1 MSASLPSF
9 PVLSPL
15 VGVFGG
21 TFNPVHYGHLRSA
34 LELVERLQLEQLRLM
49 PSASPPH
56 RDAPECS
63 AERRA
68 AMVELAV
75 TGEPRLVC
83 DAREMQRP
91 GKSYTID
98 SLIELRGEL
107 GTQQGLCMVLGC
119 DAVQD
124 IATWHRWQE
133 LLDWAHIVIIAR
145 PGWQL
150 PRAGELAQW
159 LKTHQLES
167 PELLRQRPCGGIAIE
182 ELRPLAISSTEIRD
196 LLASGRSAR
205 YLMPQSVLDYI
216 QTHTLY
222 C

>member
-1 MSASLPSF
+1 
-9 PVLSPL
+9 L

-107 GTQQGLCMVLGC
+107 GAQRGLCMVLGC

-159 LKTHQLES
+159 LKVHQLES
-167 PELLRQRPCGGIAIE
+167 PELLRQRPCGGIVIE